1 MRCCEQLL
9 LNDCCGHSDY
19 LTVAVLAKVSTRITP
34 QTNPNHSLIVASVR
48 NVSQGDRS
56 WRPPGY
62 PALLGVNFISFSI
75 EVPTAGRDSSGF
87 EFSRVTVFLFRV
99 SYAPVSGLLCFQ
111 KQLLYVLVFLNDS
124 TLVVLSENAPAVTWF
139 CLKI

>member
-19 LTVAVLAKVSTRITP
+19 LTMAVLTKVSTRITR

-99 SYAPVSGLLCFQ
+99 SYAPVFWS
-111 KQLLYVLVFLNDS
+111 VVFPETAALR
-124 TLVVLSENAPAVTWF
+124 LSFPE
-139 CLKI
+139 